1 MLHPL
6 EQVGDQ
12 QNPLADPPA
21 LASRQ
26 APQLG
31 RSRFAAKEICRHRPS
46 PKTWYVRLITLP
58 HLGITGSR
66 YNDPFE
72 YVRDDALNRN
82 RLIVTQADG
91 VRIGT
96 QRRSELGERR
106 ADDR

>member
-21 LASRQ
+21 LAARQ
-26 APQLG
+26 APQLC
-31 RSRFAAKEICRHRPS
+31 RPRFAAKEICRHRPS

-66 YNDPFE
+66 Y
-72 YVRDDALNRN
+72 YYSLNRN
-82 RLIVTQADG
+82 TLELKTWSDLRIAGGHLWLCRLA
-91 VRIGT
+91 
-96 QRRSELGERR
+96 RRQL
-106 ADDR
+106 